1 MTTSA
6 GQRRHLIRF
15 ERPVEVRDPLGGSV
29 KIEWEL
35 VAEAWAKRTNQLSA
49 TAEAIAAGAER
60 YREQVRWD
68 LLPRVVEPNW
78 RIVERGKAYAIKS
91 IAPSNDA
98 SEMAIIAV
106 AGLSDG

>member
-1 MTTSA
+1 MATSA

-15 ERPVEVRDPLGGSV
+15 ERAVDVRDPLGGPP
-29 KIEWEL
+29 KKEWHF
-35 VAEAWAKRTNQLSA
+35 VADAWAKKTNQLSA

-68 LLPRVVEPNW
+68 MLPRHVEPTW
-78 RIVERGKAYAIKS
+78 RIVERGKPYAIKS
-91 IAPSNDA
+91 IAPSNDG

-106 AGLSDG
+106 AGLGNV